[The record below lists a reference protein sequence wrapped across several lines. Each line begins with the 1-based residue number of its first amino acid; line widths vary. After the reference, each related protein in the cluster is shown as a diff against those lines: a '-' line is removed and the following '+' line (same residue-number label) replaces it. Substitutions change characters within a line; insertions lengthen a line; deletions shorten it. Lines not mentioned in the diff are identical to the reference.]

1 MLPVTIRAP
10 FTRSLALWNPFHD
23 ENRFE
28 NKFDKLFNTFWN
40 RGVDDPAIVKE
51 WLPSVDL
58 YEEKDKVVIKA
69 ELPGIKKEDITLTLT
84 EDTLTLRAERKQERD
99 EKNEWY
105 YVREGSYGTFHRVLA
120 LPVDVK
126 AEKATADY
134 KDGVLSIHLPKTE
147 ETKAR
152 KIKIEGN

>member
-1 MLPVTIRAP
+1 MLPVTIRTP
-10 FTRSLALWNPFHD
+10 FTRALGVWNPFRD
-23 ENRFE
+23 EDRFE
-28 NKFDKLFNTFWN
+28 TDFNRVFNSFWH
-40 RGVDDPAIVKE
+40 RGVDDPAVVKG

-58 YEEKDKVVIKA
+58 YEEKGKVVVRA

-84 EDTLTLRAERKQERD
+84 EDTLTLQAERKQEN
-99 EKNEWY
+99 EVKNERY
-105 YVREGSYGTFHRVLA
+105 HVREGSYGTFHRVLA
-120 LPVDVK
+120 LPADVK

-134 KDGVLSIHLPKTE
+134 KDGILTIHLPKTE